1 MYDKFNILIHSSLTI
16 YNRQVS
22 NKPVVIY
29 PNSGETY
36 DAEHKQW
43 IVSFYLNNDFKTA
56 ELVYHI
62 VDEVITLYIF
72 SAGSLLIKSKIIL
85 YAISI

>member
-1 MYDKFNILIHSSLTI
+1 M
-16 YNRQVS
+16 S

-43 IVSFYLNNDFKTA
+43 IVSFYLNNDFKII
-56 ELVYHI
+56 ELVYHN
-62 VDEVITLYIF
+62 VDEVSNFIYFF
-72 SAGSLLIKSKIIL
+72 SRVTTNKIKNNFIRHQHIIVYFNYL
-85 YAISI
+85 VTTQS